1 MKLKIFIML
10 ITLSTI
16 INAQAKFSD
25 ISSYPGSFSRMGFGA
40 RGMGMSNAL
49 SSVYTGNLVSYYN
62 PALSAF
68 QSKNSAQ
75 VGYSFLSL
83 DRSLNFASFTRNFE
97 FSSKDTTKKRTRSA
111 GISVGVINAGVSK
124 IDGRDNQ
131 GIATGDLSTSENQ
144 FFIGL
149 ANRFSEKFAVG
160 IAVKL
165 YYFHLYDNINSTT
178 MGFDLGAIY
187 IFNPNFSA
195 AFVISDI
202 NSKYKWDTT
211 DLYGQDGNNEE
222 NKFPVLKKLSV
233 AYNFIEPKILTVVEL
248 ENSNAKTNYLRFGA
262 EYNLYENL
270 FLRCGVDK
278 INLNNSDVS
287 AKPSIGFTYNY
298 KFESWEFGFDYAY
311 IYEPYSIN
319 NIHVVGLNF
328 IL

>member
-1 MKLKIFIML
+1 MKLKFFIML
-10 ITLSTI
+10 ITLSAI
-16 INAQAKFSD
+16 ITAQPKYSD
-25 ISSYPGSFSRMGFGA
+25 ISSYPGSFSRLGFGA
-40 RGMGMSNAL
+40 RGMGMANAMGA
-49 SSVYTGNLVSYYN
+49 VYTGSLVSYYN

-83 DRSLNFASFTRNFE
+83 DRSLNFANFTRNFE
-97 FSSKDTTKKRTRSA
+97 FSSKDSTKKGTRAA
-111 GISVGVINAGVSK
+111 GISIGVINAGVSK

-131 GIATGDLSTSENQ
+131 GISTGDLSTSENQ

-149 ANRFSEKFAVG
+149 ANKFSDKFAVG

-165 YYFHLYDNINSTT
+165 YYFHLYDKINSTT
-178 MGFDLGAIY
+178 MGFDIGALY
-187 IFNPNFSA
+187 IFNKNLSA
-195 AFVISDI
+195 AFVLTDV

-211 DLYGQDGNNEE
+211 DLYGQEGNNEE
-222 NKFPVLKKLSV
+222 NKFPILKKISV
-233 AYNFIEPKILTVVEL
+233 AYNFIEPKILAVAEI

-262 EYNLYENL
+262 EYNIYENL
-270 FLRCGVDK
+270 YLRCGVDK

-287 AKPSIGFTYNY
+287 TRPSFGFSYNY
-298 KFESWEFGFDYAY
+298 KFENWDFGFDYAY

-319 NIHVVGLNF
+319 NVHVIGLNF